1 MAKKIFFIIP
11 FLILISLSNNSIAG
25 GGGASLP
32 CGKPGCYDF
41 VTTGSG
47 GTLTT
52 NRAYAGLKWTLN
64 EGIKPQAVVGFRHA
78 RTESNG
84 NTDGGDISISAKFID
99 GFQLGKLRAKY
110 FDGNEKVQGEA
121 GGGYDFT
128 KGLFAGAG
136 VHAPFSLIGLD
147 LHPFINENKLEPYI
161 QIDTIKKYK
170 KNSSATNTC
179 VFSVGSGAWL
189 DSDCTIPNVGPSD
202 RRLKRSIHLLAK
214 LHNGLKIYTFKY
226 LWSDVIYVGVMAQD
240 LLQNPTWK
248 DAVITKANGFYAVNY
263 AMLGLKM
270 TTFAQWNKDG
280 IASITSQENF
290 TLN

>member
-1 MAKKIFFIIP
+1 MVKKSFFIISS
-11 FLILISLSNNSIAG
+11 LLLISLSNSSLAG
-25 GGGASLP
+25 SLP

-110 FDGNEKVQGEA
+110 FNGKENVQGEA

-128 KGLFAGAG
+128 KGLFVGTG

-147 LHPFINENKLEPYI
+147 LHPFISENKFEPYL
-161 QIDTIKKYK
+161 QIDSIKRYK
-170 KNSSATNTC
+170 KPNGTSTTC
-179 VFSVGSGAWL
+179 EYVGTTSGQYYV
-189 DSDCTIPNVGPSD
+189 DNCTAISD
-202 RRLKRSIHLLAK
+202 RRLKHSMHLLARH
-214 LHNGLKIYTFKY
+214 HNGLKIYAFKY
-226 LWSDVIYVGVMAQD
+226 LWSDVVYVGVMAQD
-240 LLQNPTWK
+240 LLKNPIWK

-263 AMLGLKM
+263 SMLGLKM
-270 TTFAQWNKDG
+270 TTLTQWKKDG
-280 IASITSQENF
+280 LASIAPQENI
-290 TLN
+290 TLH